1 MQNTPKEWQ
10 VLKNI
15 RNKVQRHNPN
25 TIVPLGDD
33 AFVFKNFPGYSVIA
47 QDMMV
52 EDVHFRLDYSCAFD
66 LGHKA
71 LAVNLSDLAAMGADP
86 RFAQVSLAI
95 PKEITETWLDE
106 FYQGMTTLADKFGV
120 EIAGGDLCASPRGVI
135 IDVSVHGS
143 CDKPITR
150 HGTQAGDILLSS
162 GPLGLSTTG
171 LRALN
176 EDRTGDFPEATA
188 RHLRPLPRLDLLP
201 QLRQHADKIHALM
214 DCSDGLVNDALILSK
229 KPYGNGHSPHIGGV
243 HLFPDQF
250 PLHDETLRMAHLS
263 KAYEYALW
271 GGEDYELLISV
282 NPENRTLFPE
292 WTEVGQFTES
302 PGVFLIHGDGK
313 EEISTFKGWKHF

>member
-10 VLKNI
+10 VLKQI

-25 TIVPLGDD
+25 TVVPLGDD
-33 AFVFKNFPGYSVIA
+33 GFVFKNFPGLSVIA

-71 LAVNLSDLAAMGADP
+71 LAVNLSDLAAMGAQP
-86 RFAQVSLAI
+86 HFAQVSLAL

-106 FYQGMTTLADKFGV
+106 FYQGMTTLADRFGL
-120 EIAGGDLCASPRGVI
+120 EIVGGDLCVSPRGVV

-143 CDKPITR
+143 CEKPITR
-150 HGTQAGDILLSS
+150 QGTLPGDILLAS

-176 EDRTGDFPEATA
+176 EDRRNDFPEATE
-188 RHLRPLPRLDLLP
+188 RHLRPMPRLDLLP
-201 QLRQHADKIHALM
+201 ELRKHADKIHGLM
-214 DCSDGLVNDALILSK
+214 DCSDGLINDAIILAN
-229 KPYGNGHSPHIGGV
+229 KPYSNGHANSAMGI

-250 PLHDETLRMAHLS
+250 PLHDETIRMAHLA
-263 KAYEYALW
+263 KAHEYALW
-271 GGEDYELLISV
+271 GGEDYELLMTLS
-282 NPENRTLFPE
+282 PEHRTLFPQ

-302 PGVFLIHGDGK
+302 PGVFLIHGDAK
-313 EEISTFKGWKHF
+313 EEIDSFKGWKHF

>member
-10 VLKNI
+10 VLKQI

-33 AFVFKNFPGYSVIA
+33 AFVFKNFPGFSVIA

-71 LAVNLSDLAAMGADP
+71 LAVNLSDLAAMGAKP
-86 RFAQVSLAI
+86 HFAQVSLAL
-95 PKEITETWLDE
+95 PKEITESWLDE
-106 FYQGMTTLADKFGV
+106 FYQGMTTLADRFGL

-143 CDKPITR
+143 CEKPITR
-150 HGTQAGDILLSS
+150 QGTQAGDILLTS

-176 EDRTGDFPEATA
+176 EDRKNDFPEATEK
-188 RHLRPLPRLDLLP
+188 HLRPMPRLDLLP
-201 QLRQHADKIHALM
+201 ELRAHADKIHGLM
-214 DCSDGLVNDALILSK
+214 DCSDGLVNDALILAN
-229 KPYGNGHSPHIGGV
+229 KPYSNGHNSAAMGIHF
-243 HLFPDQF
+243 FPDQF
-250 PLHDETLRMAHLS
+250 PLHDETIRMAHFAN
-263 KAYEYALW
+263 AYEYALW
-271 GGEDYELLISV
+271 GGEDYELLMSIS
-282 NPENRTLFPE
+282 PEHRTLFPQWIE
-292 WTEVGQFTES
+292 IGQFTES
-302 PGVFLIHGDGK
+302 SGVFLVHGDAK
-313 EEISTFKGWKHF
+313 EEIESFKGWKHF